1 MNYADADHVA
11 AISDLIEFQGEP
23 IEIDGHKMKAIIERG
38 TITQEASITGLDN
51 REETLKATILNKGTI
66 PSHSAPVVYRGRK
79 LQIDEIEQEGDRVL
93 TLSLRN
99 D

>member
-23 IEIDGHKMKAIIERG
+23 IEIDGHKMKAVIERG
-38 TITQEASITGLDN
+38 AITQEASVSGLDN
-51 REETLKATILNKGTI
+51 REETIRATILNKGTI
-66 PSHSAPVVYRGRK
+66 PSHSAPVLYRGRK
-79 LQIDEIEQEGDRVL
+79 LSIEEIEQEGDRVL
-93 TLSLRN
+93 TLTLTN